1 MAVTDILKT
10 GVSAVVGSIGT
21 AAKDIRA
28 AITGKEVETEE
39 GRLKVL
45 QLAHNI
51 ETAALEADRQSMLAQ
66 IEVNKIEAADPNV
79 FKSGW
84 RPAVGWVC
92 VSGLAYQF
100 IIRPLLPW
108 IIGLFAKTIE
118 PMPSLE
124 LDSLLPLL
132 AGLLGLGG
140 FRTWEK
146 LKGIK

>member
-1 MAVTDILKT
+1 MAITDLLKT

-45 QLAHNI
+45 QLAHEI
-51 ETAALEADRQSMLAQ
+51 EVMALDADRQVILAQ
-66 IEVNKIEAADPNV
+66 TEINKTEAADPNL

-100 IIRPLLPW
+100 VIRPLLPW
-108 IIGLFAKTIE
+108 LVGLFAKSI
-118 PMPSLE
+118 PIMPSLE
-124 LDSLLPLL
+124 LESLLPLL